1 MKKTVLFLSA
11 LSLLGACGGGGG
23 GGALL
28 PVPPAPP
35 AELAPQTDNGYLV
48 SVESVQTS
56 DTEVIVNSIGEMT
69 RSNLSQ
75 TENGDLIVAGKHNV
89 GSDLNATEFAH
100 STYGHWFAP
109 DGTNAPDVDT
119 YASFG
124 EATPSSNMPRADAR
138 YRGRSGGFIRNNVAD
153 RVDLTHSEIQIDATN
168 GFRYIEIESFATGY
182 ANLQSGAFGDEPAY
196 DFTGK
201 GQITGSGFEVSIQ
214 NNDAALDLSGTTQG
228 QFYGPN
234 AEEVG
239 GVFKMTGT
247 NGSAYVGS
255 FGATR

>member
-23 GGALL
+23 TLL

-35 AELAPQTDNGYLV
+35 SEPAPQTDNGYLV
-48 SVESVQTS
+48 SNELRKDNSGA
-56 DTEVIVNSIGEMT
+56 VIAGPTGEI
-69 RSNLSQ
+69 SKGALSQ
-75 TENGDLIVAGKHNV
+75 DANGALKVNGEVLA
-89 GSDLNATEFAH
+89 SEFVRGQELRH
-100 STYGHWFAP
+100 TTYGHWQKL
-109 DGTNAPDVDT
+109 DDVSVSEV
-119 YASFG
+119 YASYG
-124 EATPSSNMPRADAR
+124 DVTPASDLPDEEASYLGISRGYVRDNADEILAR
-138 YRGRSGGFIRNNVAD
+138 SASAV
-153 RVDLTHSEIQIDATN
+153 RVDVRN
-168 GFRYIEIESFATGY
+168 GFRDVTIDSSTTAVTDLNSQITKL
-182 ANLQSGAFGDEPAY
+182 NPAY

-201 GQITGSGFEVSIQ
+201 GQITGSGFEMRIQ